1 MRELLFVNA
10 KTKEQIS
17 CVVTAHEIRSFRP
30 LAIFCGC
37 TVGFV
42 VNIPE
47 DRFSYDVAQKNL
59 TVTDST
65 AAS

>member
-1 MRELLFVNA
+1 MRELLFINA
-10 KTKEQIS
+10 KPKVQIS
-17 CVVTAHEIRSFRP
+17 CVVTAHGIRSFRP

-37 TVGFV
+37 TAGFV

-47 DRFSYDVAQKNL
+47 DRFSYDAAQENL

>member
-1 MRELLFVNA
+1 MRELRFAYA
-10 KTKEQIS
+10 KIKGADQLCGNRTWDQKFK
-17 CVVTAHEIRSFRP
+17 A
-30 LAIFCGC
+30 LAIFCGF
-37 TVGFV
+37 TAGFV

-47 DRFSYDVAQKNL
+47 DRFSYDAAQENL